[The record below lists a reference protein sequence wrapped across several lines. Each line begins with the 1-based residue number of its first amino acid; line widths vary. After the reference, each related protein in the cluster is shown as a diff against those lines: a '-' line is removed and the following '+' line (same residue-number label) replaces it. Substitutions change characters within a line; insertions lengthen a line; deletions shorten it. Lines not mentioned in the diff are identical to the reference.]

1 MEEKILVFD
10 TETTGLE
17 DHDQII
23 QLAWGW
29 WDGAGGVNSP
39 QSFKCMPT
47 IEWESEWHEEHN
59 LSMKDLAGLPPLDS
73 EMFQPFISA
82 VNSADVVLG
91 YNVDFDLTVVE
102 RESTRLGIDSSYIST
117 KPFID
122 PMMIWRK
129 SEGKKLVDAHKRWT
143 GIELEEAHDAEADVS
158 GAVAILPGMLSEFGL
173 DEMTIENLVQMCREN
188 DYVDRTGKMKWLGGK
203 PILTCTQFD
212 YYDGKYPNMTVFEA
226 TWSDGGQYAQKY
238 PSFKAMGYPC
248 HKSVIDAFR
257 LALNHHNDESGF
269 IAAMIDRFGP
279 PSDDAAVSAIPSV
292 GNQGSET
299 QTEAMTEHQ
308 YEIQQAE
315 AENRQNYL
323 EAYGE
328 EIAEAE
334 AEDRQNYLEAYGEE
348 IAEAEAEH
356 RHNMQQGE

>member
-17 DHDQII
+17 DHAQII

-59 LSMKDLAGLPPLDS
+59 LTRKDLAGLPPLDL

-82 VNSADVVLG
+82 VNSADKVLG

-102 RESTRLGIDSSYIST
+102 RESARLGIDPSYISS

-122 PMMIWRK
+122 PMIIWRK

-143 GIELEEAHDAEADVS
+143 GVELEGAHDAEADVS
-158 GAVAILPGMLSEFGL
+158 GAVAVLPGMLNEFGL
-173 DEMTIENLVQMCREN
+173 NQMTNEELVLLCREP
-188 DYVDRTGKMKWLGGK
+188 DDVDRTGCMKWLNGR
-203 PILTCTQFD
+203 PILTCTQFE
-212 YYDGKYPNMTVFEA
+212 YYGGNRPGLTLFEA
-226 TWSDGGQYAQKY
+226 TKSDLYYAKNYRTFKDHPKY
-238 PSFKAMGYPC
+238 NYQ
-248 HKSVIDAFR
+248 KSVDDAFR
-257 LALNHHNDESGF
+257 LALANMNDENAF
-269 IAAMIDRFGP
+269 IEAMIVRFGP
-279 PSDDAAVSAIPSV
+279 PSDDAAVSAKPSV

-299 QTEAMTEHQ
+299 QTEAM
-308 YEIQQAE
+308 AE
-315 AENRQNYL
+315 AMQNYL
-323 EAYGE
+323 EAYGY

-334 AEDRQNYLEAYGEE
+334 AEAMQNYLEAYGYE

>member
-102 RESTRLGIDSSYIST
+102 RESTRLGIDPSYISS

-122 PMMIWRK
+122 PMRIWIK
-129 SEGKKLVDAHKRWT
+129 SEGRKLVDAHKRWT
-143 GIELEEAHDAEADVS
+143 GVELEGAHDAEADVS
-158 GAVAILPGMLSEFGL
+158 GTVAVLPGMLNEFAL
-173 DEMTIENLVQMCREN
+173 NQMTNEELVLLCREP
-188 DYVDRTGKMKWLGGK
+188 DDVDRTGCMKWLNGR
-203 PILTCTQFD
+203 PILTCTKFE
-212 YYDGKYPNMTVFEA
+212 YYDGNHPGLTLFEA
-226 TWSDGGQYAQKY
+226 TKSDLYYAKNYRTFKDHPKYKYQKN
-238 PSFKAMGYPC
+238 
-248 HKSVIDAFR
+248 VDDAFR
-257 LALNHHNDESGF
+257 LALANMNDENSF
-269 IAAMIDRFGP
+269 IEAMIVRFGP
-279 PSDDAAVSAIPSV
+279 PSDDAAVSTITSV

-299 QTEAMTEHQ
+299 QTEAMAEHQ
-308 YEIQQAE
+308 YEIQQ
-315 AENRQNYL
+315 
-323 EAYGE
+323 
-328 EIAEAE
+328 AE

>member
-17 DHDQII
+17 DHAQII

-59 LSMKDLAGLPPLDS
+59 LTRKDLAGLPPLDL

-82 VNSADVVLG
+82 VNSADKVLG

-102 RESTRLGIDSSYIST
+102 RESARLGIDPSYISS

-122 PMMIWRK
+122 PMIIWRK

-143 GIELEEAHDAEADVS
+143 GVELEGAHDAEADVS
-158 GAVAILPGMLSEFGL
+158 GAVAVLPGMLNEFGL
-173 DEMTIENLVQMCREN
+173 NQMTNEELVLLCREP
-188 DYVDRTGKMKWLGGK
+188 DDVDRTGCMKWLNGR
-203 PILTCTQFD
+203 PILTCTQFE
-212 YYDGKYPNMTVFEA
+212 YYDGTRPGLTLFEA
-226 TWSDGGQYAQKY
+226 TKSDLYYAKNYRTFKDHPKY
-238 PSFKAMGYPC
+238 KYQ
-248 HKSVIDAFR
+248 KSVDDAFR
-257 LALNHHNDESGF
+257 LALANMNDENAF
-269 IAAMIDRFGP
+269 IEAMIVRFGP
-279 PSDDAAVSAIPSV
+279 PSDDAAVSAKPSV

-299 QTEAMTEHQ
+299 QTEAMAEHQ
-308 YEIQQAE
+308 YETQQAE

-334 AEDRQNYLEAYGEE
+334 AENRQNYLEAYGEE